1 MHLIAI
7 LPLALLVTAAEPTHA
22 SHDAHTGHEMAAPM
36 TGALG
41 GYPMSRDASG
51 TAWQPDS
58 TPHVMGHGMRGDW
71 SLMGHTLLNGVYS
84 WQDGP
89 RGDEQVF
96 LAGMVMGSARRD
108 LDGGDA
114 ITLRGMLSP
123 DPFMGKRGYPL
134 LLAAGETADG
144 VTPLVDRQHPHDL
157 FMELSATWM
166 HPLDGE
172 RSVFVYGGLP
182 GEPAFGPPAF
192 MHRPAAMMSPEA
204 PITHHWLDSTHIS
217 FGVLTAGWV
226 QGGWKFEASQFTG
239 REPDENRYDIERPR
253 MDSTALRA
261 SWNPGENWSL
271 QASWADV
278 ESPEQL
284 EPEVDEARL
293 SANVLYGRDLGG
305 GRSWSAT
312 VAWGHKNPNEGDA
325 TNAYALEAAYVP
337 VANWQLFARAEW
349 IETHELGDDHHDI
362 HEVGK
367 LSAGLLR
374 EFPVTERVS
383 LGLGA
388 LYTLN
393 EIDRELRRSYGG
405 SPNGAMVFLRFYAV
419 T

>member
-1 MHLIAI
+1 VISLAL
-7 LPLALLVTAAEPTHA
+7 LPLAILAAAEGPA
-22 SHDAHTGHEMAAPM
+22 PDSDDAHAGHAMAAPM

-58 TPHVMGHGMRGDW
+58 TPHAMGHVMRGDW

-84 WQDGP
+84 WQEGP

-108 LDGGDA
+108 LGGGDV

-157 FMELSATWM
+157 FMELSATWSR
-166 HPLDGE
+166 PLDDE

-226 QGGWKFEASQFTG
+226 QGRRKLEASQFTG
-239 REPDENRYDIERPR
+239 REPDEDRYDIERPR

-284 EPEVDEARL
+284 EPEVDEERL
-293 SANVLYGRDLGG
+293 SASALYGRDLGG

-325 TNAYALEAAYVP
+325 TNAYALEAAFVP

-367 LSAGLLR
+367 LSVGGLR

-388 LYTLN
+388 LYTFN
-393 EIDRELRRSYGG
+393 EIDRELRPSYGG
-405 SPNGAMVFLRFYAV
+405 SPNGAMVFLRFFAG